1 MTVWKCLLLTS
12 QHDNYLPWLVLLPI
26 NCSYLVNCWI
36 NFYWLLRTQLNPR
49 KITNLIWQINFFHQT
64 CQRRGRIF
72 NNKTH
77 NLSSYYHTNIIWF
90 LHFCTISTTTKV
102 WKAKVIGLIPI
113 FISKSIS
120 NSQIKD
126 YHCYEHKHEHGPMSF
141 RKSNDEVNYMD
152 VMWPVIDPDYTS
164 TLD

>member
-1 MTVWKCLLLTS
+1 MYTYVMGVLNSFLLSLEEFRSNYVYQYIKSILLNLLSMTVWKCLLLTS

-26 NCSYLVNCWI
+26 ICPYLVNCWI

-77 NLSSYYHTNIIWF
+77 NLSSYYHTNIFDFYIFVPF
-90 LHFCTISTTTKV
+90 LPRPKCER
-102 WKAKVIGLIPI
+102 L
-113 FISKSIS
+113 
-120 NSQIKD
+120 
-126 YHCYEHKHEHGPMSF
+126 
-141 RKSNDEVNYMD
+141 R
-152 VMWPVIDPDYTS
+152 
-164 TLD
+164 L